1 MTPEIRIAPSVLA
14 ADFGRLAEEIQEIER
29 AGADLLHLDIMDGC
43 FVPNLSYGIPVVQ
56 AIRRTT
62 SLFLDTHLML
72 ADPGKYLAPFRDA
85 GADSLTVHI
94 EVCADPRDLADEIH
108 RLGAECGVAIN
119 PGTAAE
125 SLFPSLGD
133 LDLALVMSVE
143 PGFGGQ
149 SFMADSVPKIS
160 ALRLQADAAQLA
172 LKVEVDGGI
181 NLTNAASC
189 RTAGADI
196 LVAGSSVFGAE
207 DRKAAIAELRG

>member
-1 MTPEIRIAPSVLA
+1 
-14 ADFGRLAEEIQEIER
+14 
-29 AGADLLHLDIMDGC
+29 
-43 FVPNLSYGIPVVQ
+43 
-56 AIRRTT
+56 
-62 SLFLDTHLML
+62 
-72 ADPGKYLAPFRDA
+72 
-85 GADSLTVHI
+85 
-94 EVCADPRDLADEIH
+94 
-108 RLGAECGVAIN
+108 
-119 PGTAAE
+119 
-125 SLFPSLGD
+125 
-133 LDLALVMSVE
+133 MSVE